1 MKIDFQKKTALVT
14 GAASGIGR
22 EIAKTLAES
31 NASVIGMD
39 MSREGLDALEKE
51 IDCRTI
57 QVDVLDTDATK
68 AAIAQAGDI
77 ELLVNCAGITILE
90 PFLETTVEAFD
101 KVLGVNLRG
110 VMVVAQAVARGM
122 VERGKGGAIVNISS
136 QASMVALA
144 EHTSYCV
151 AKGGVDQLTRVMA
164 LELGPHNIRVNAVN
178 PTVTKTD
185 MAKLAWSDPAKS
197 GPMLA
202 KIPLGK
208 FAQPSDVAHAVAYL
222 LSDQAD
228 MIHGA
233 MLPIDGG
240 FLAT

>member
-22 EIAKTLAES
+22 EIARTLAES

-39 MSREGLDALEKE
+39 MSREGLDSLEKE
-51 IDCRTI
+51 IGCRTI
-57 QVDVLDTDATK
+57 QADVLDTDATK
-68 AAIAQAGDI
+68 AAIAEAGDI
-77 ELLVNCAGITILE
+77 ELLVNSAGITILE

-110 VMVVAQAVARGM
+110 MMVVAQAVAKGM

-178 PTVTKTD
+178 PTVTMTD

-208 FAQPSDVAHAVAYL
+208 FAQPSDVAHTVAYL

-233 MLPIDGG
+233 MIPIDGG

>member
-1 MKIDFQKKTALVT
+1 MKIDFNQKRALVT
-14 GAASGIGR
+14 GAGSGIGQ
-22 EIAKTLAES
+22 EIARTLAAS
-31 NASVIGMD
+31 NARVVGVDVSAK
-39 MSREGLDALEKE
+39 GLAALEEE
-51 IDCRTI
+51 IGCETI
-57 QVDVLDTDATK
+57 QVDLLDADATK
-68 AAIAQAGDI
+68 AAIAGAGDI

-101 KVLGVNLRG
+101 KVLGVNLRAT
-110 VMVVAQAVARGM
+110 MVVAQAVAKGM
-122 VERGKGGAIVNISS
+122 VSRGKGGAIVNISS

-144 EHTSYCV
+144 DHTSYCV
-151 AKGGVDQLTRVMA
+151 SKGGVDQLTRVMA

-178 PTVTKTD
+178 PTVTMTE
-185 MAKLAWSDPAKS
+185 MAVLAWSDPAKRD
-197 GPMLA
+197 PMLA

-208 FAQPSDVAHAVAYL
+208 FAQPSDVAHTVVYL

-233 MLPIDGG
+233 MIPIDGG

>member
-1 MKIDFQKKTALVT
+1 MKIDFNQKRALVT
-14 GAASGIGR
+14 GAGSGIGY
-22 EIAKTLAES
+22 EIARTLAGC
-31 NASVIGMD
+31 NARVVAVDVST
-39 MSREGLDALEKE
+39 EGLAKIKGE
-51 IDCRTI
+51 IDCETI
-57 QVDVLDTDATK
+57 AVDLLDAEATK
-68 AAIAQAGDI
+68 AAIAGAGEI

-101 KVLGVNLRG
+101 KVLGVNLRAG
-110 VMVVAQAVARGM
+110 MVVAQAVAKGM
-122 VERGKGGAIVNISS
+122 VARGNGGAIVNISS

-151 AKGGVDQLTRVMA
+151 SKGGVDQLTRVMA

-178 PTVTKTD
+178 PTVTLTD
-185 MAKLAWSDPAKS
+185 MAVQAWSDPAKRD
-197 GPMLA
+197 PMLA

-208 FAQPSDVAHAVAYL
+208 FAQPSDVAHTVAYL

-233 MLPIDGG
+233 MIPIDGG

>member
-178 PTVTKTD
+178 PTVTMTD